1 MDTGVLIAVQIIGL
15 YVCLGPVVCLGL
27 YVLFDRLAE
36 RDPGQKRPNA
46 LRETDP
52 ALWTPAQVD
61 EFFARKK
68 MFDSLTAPKQGNH
81 IRRG

>member
-15 YVCLGPVVCLGL
+15 YVCLGPFVCLGL

-36 RDPGQKRPNA
+36 RRFEPPQAGD
-46 LRETDP
+46 REEEDP

-61 EFFARKK
+61 EFLARKN
-68 MFDSLTAPKQGNH
+68 MFDSLTMSAPNSH
-81 IRRG
+81 TRRG